1 MQQMATLASI
11 SLVFLA
17 LLIAIPVS
25 VFFAEVIGG
34 ITLSQRD
41 ETAPSGS
48 DCCGRVAIIVP
59 AHNESTNLLPTLE
72 DIKSQ
77 MRATDRL
84 LVVADNCTD
93 DTALVAAVAGAE
105 VIERNDPER
114 RGKGYALDCGLK
126 HLGAAPPNTVV
137 FIDAD
142 CRLADRVIDRLAT
155 VCTATNRPVQ
165 ALYLMKNPD
174 GSSINSR
181 VAEFAWRVKNWVRP
195 LGLGALGLP
204 CQLMGTGMAF
214 PWDVIRRVNLASGA
228 IVEDMKLG
236 IDLAL
241 AGNLPLFCASTVVTS
256 DFPSSAEGIQSQRLR
271 WEHGHIAM
279 IFAAAP
285 RLICAAI
292 MRGNVNLLALALD
305 LAVPP
310 LSLLGMLVIGIFL
323 ASSLAAWLGTSPS
336 AMIISTVVLVEFTC
350 GVLVSWLAY
359 GRDILAPSAVLSMA
373 SYAIRKVPV
382 YSQFFSRKSI
392 SKWVRTDRRKS

>member
-1 MQQMATLASI
+1 
-11 SLVFLA
+11 
-17 LLIAIPVS
+17 
-25 VFFAEVIGG
+25 
-34 ITLSQRD
+34 
-41 ETAPSGS
+41 
-48 DCCGRVAIIVP
+48 
-59 AHNESTNLLPTLE
+59 
-72 DIKSQ
+72 
-77 MRATDRL
+77 
-84 LVVADNCTD
+84 
-93 DTALVAAVAGAE
+93 
-105 VIERNDPER
+105 
-114 RGKGYALDCGLK
+114 
-126 HLGAAPPNTVV
+126 
-137 FIDAD
+137 
-142 CRLADRVIDRLAT
+142 
-155 VCTATNRPVQ
+155 
-165 ALYLMKNPD
+165 MKNPD

>member
-1 MQQMATLASI
+1 MATLVSF
-11 SLVFLA
+11 SLVAMA
-17 LLIAIPVS
+17 LLFAIPVS
-25 VFFAEVIGG
+25 VFVAEVIAS
-34 ITLSQRD
+34 ITLSRRD
-41 ETAPSGS
+41 HAPPPRSNCS
-48 DCCGRVAIIVP
+48 RSVAILVP
-59 AHNESTNLLPTLE
+59 AHNESTSLLLTLE
-72 DIKSQ
+72 DLKSQ

-93 DTALVAAVAGAE
+93 DTAAVAVAAGAE
-105 VIERNDPER
+105 VVDRNDPEK

-126 HLGAAPPNTVV
+126 HLSAAPPDTVI

-142 CRLADRVIDRLAT
+142 CRLADHLIDRLAA
-155 VCTATNRPVQ
+155 VCAATNRPVQ
-165 ALYLMKNPD
+165 ALYLMMTPK
-174 GSSINSR
+174 GSPIKSR
-181 VAEFAWRVKNWVRP
+181 VAEFAWRVKNSVRP
-195 LGLGALGLP
+195 SGLGALGLP

-241 AGNLPLFCASTVVTS
+241 AGNPPLFCSSTVITS

-336 AMIISTVVLVEFTC
+336 AMMISTVVLVEFTG
-350 GVLVSWLAY
+350 GVLVSWLRC
-359 GRDILAPSAVLSMA
+359 GRDILPPRVFLSVV
-373 SYAIRKVPV
+373 SYAIQKLPV
-382 YSQFFSRKSI
+382 YGQFFSRKAI
-392 SKWVRTDRRKS
+392 SEWVRTDRRKG

>member
-1 MQQMATLASI
+1 
-11 SLVFLA
+11 
-17 LLIAIPVS
+17 
-25 VFFAEVIGG
+25 
-34 ITLSQRD
+34 
-41 ETAPSGS
+41 
-48 DCCGRVAIIVP
+48 
-59 AHNESTNLLPTLE
+59 
-72 DIKSQ
+72 

-126 HLGAAPPNTVV
+126 HLGAAPPSTVV

-174 GSSINSR
+174 GS
-181 VAEFAWRVKNWVRP
+181 KNWVRP

-279 IFAAAP
+279 IFAP

-382 YSQFFSRKSI
+382 YSQFFSRSEPIAGKVERMSPCHCFASRLLPLRYTAI
-392 SKWVRTDRRKS
+392 VILRSCGPLAAESCNSRNVARCIKLDP